1 MDTRVGQ
8 VGHAAHEVQLL
19 RAGQLPGQGHL
30 VDGLV
35 ALEQGHGRI
44 EAGLVAFPVEVAPLQ
59 EGDEAGEALAVDQDR
74 AEDGLLGL

>member
-1 MDTRVGQ
+1 MGQ
-8 VGHAAHEVQLL
+8 VGHAAHEVQPL
-19 RAGQLPGQGHL
+19 RAGQFPGQGDL

-59 EGDEAGEALAVDQDR
+59 EG
-74 AEDGLLGL
+74 